1 MSWNGSRR
9 RLRKPFL
16 WTFLF
21 LLFCCFGSVRP
32 AAADVGIGPITSTG
46 PGQFAIADFDG
57 DVRPDSASIQAGPN
71 SSGTANYWIQLQL
84 SVRGQQ
90 SIQLVA
96 PAGGLRMEARDV
108 NGDHSIDL
116 VLATA
121 WFRQPVAILL
131 NDGHGNFSRLQ
142 PTVFPEAFSDSK
154 INWDSPANQVIG
166 VLGVPPQSHA
176 NLCSNAGGSLR
187 RRASPGPI
195 LLTGVH
201 FLGSPV
207 LISHAGRAPP
217 SEVSHS

>member
-1 MSWNGSRR
+1 MRWIGSRQ

-21 LLFCCFGSVRP
+21 LLFCFVGR
-32 AAADVGIGPITSTG
+32 ARAADVGIEQITSTG

-71 SSGTANYWIQLQL
+71 SSGTASYWIQLRL
-84 SVRGQQ
+84 SALGQQ

-142 PTVFPEAFSDSK
+142 PTAFPEAFNDSK
-154 INWDSPANQVIG
+154 TNWDSLANQVIG

-176 NLCSNAGGSLR
+176 NLCSKAGGSLR
-187 RRASPGPI
+187 RRAS
-195 LLTGVH
+195 TGSVLPTGAH
-201 FLGSPV
+201 FLVSLF

-217 SEVSHS
+217 SEVFRS

>member
-1 MSWNGSRR
+1 MRWIGGRR
-9 RLRKPFL
+9 RLHKPFL

-21 LLFCCFGSVRP
+21 LLFCFVGRAR
-32 AAADVGIGPITSTG
+32 AAADIGIEPITSTG

-57 DVRPDSASIQAGPN
+57 DVRPDSASIQAGAN
-71 SSGTANYWIQLQL
+71 SSGTANYWIRLQL
-84 SVRGQQ
+84 SSRGQQ
-90 SIQLVA
+90 SIQLVG
-96 PAGGLRMEARDV
+96 PAGGLRVEARDV

-116 VLATA
+116 VLATV

-131 NDGHGNFSRLQ
+131 NDGHGNSSRLQ
-142 PTVFPEAFSDSK
+142 PTVFPEAFSDSET
-154 INWDSPANQVIG
+154 NWDSPANQVIG

-201 FLGSPV
+201 FLGSPL

-217 SEVSHS
+217 SELSHS